1 MMKWLIGFISLGVL
15 YVAIVTI
22 SLFRR
27 RTDEEREKLEEFSG
41 VLDVKREVKNK
52 LDTDLDYV
60 NKLHDTFNDK

>member
-1 MMKWLIGFISLGVL
+1 MEWLIGFISLGVL

-27 RTDEEREKLEEFSG
+27 RTDEEQEKLEEFSG

>member
-1 MMKWLIGFISLGVL
+1 MEWLIGFISLGVL
-15 YVAIVTI
+15 YVVIVTI

-27 RTDEEREKLEEFSG
+27 RTDEEQEKLEEFSG

>member
-27 RTDEEREKLEEFSG
+27 RTDEEQEKLEEFSG